1 MDKNKMGVITVNEFE
16 EVVATFGFNNPVTT
30 AVWNTMEANPN
41 NQEEFE
47 IIYHRNVAGKY
58 Y

>member
-1 MDKNKMGVITVNEFE
+1 MNKIKIGIITVDEFE
-16 EVVATFGFNNPVTT
+16 EVVATFGFNSPVTT

-58 Y
+58 N

>member
-1 MDKNKMGVITVNEFE
+1 MDKNKMGVITVDEFE
-16 EVVATFGFNNPVTT
+16 EVVATFGFNSPVTT

-47 IIYHRNVAGKY
+47 IIYHRNVTGKY